1 MRAPRWQIF
10 GGLGL
15 EDAVLE
21 HIPVTLASDTGL
33 MVCSWFTFCAEFYID
48 WYIVS
53 TYGAKNVKFD
63 RISNSAFFVGANSTS
78 YCDLTV
84 LKAWTMIRKTFSL
97 PGCSKLAIVEVFS
110 RRILYTSESDKRSK
124 KKTKCQNRTANN
136 TPFLE
141 DPFQSFVFF
150 AGWCMFLASHS

>member
-1 MRAPRWQIF
+1 MANFWRPWPWRCGPRTYPCDF
-10 GGLGL
+10 GFRY
-15 EDAVLE
+15 
-21 HIPVTLASDTGL
+21 
-33 MVCSWFTFCAEFYID
+33 W
-48 WYIVS
+48 
-53 TYGAKNVKFD
+53 TYGVLLIHILCRILHWLVHRVDLWSENVKFD

-97 PGCSKLAIVEVFS
+97 PGCSKVAIVEVFS

-124 KKTKCQNRTANN
+124 KKTKCQNRIANN